1 VVHHRLTFI
10 FIMAGT
16 DETGAG
22 SAFNEAEPSTTA
34 SAAPTSMSPPPPV
47 AAADRERVVI
57 VVSGKDHPGITSA
70 IMAAVARA
78 GVDILDVRQ
87 TSVRRRL
94 TLAVEL
100 EVGMDARS
108 QSVFRELLL
117 AAKKVGT
124 KIDFDIPESGRSL
137 PSVSPTSGAQAASTS
152 DTRVRRLSPCF
163 PSTNYVLTLLSAEA
177 VPPRFLQSL
186 GELLEAR
193 GFSTDKITRL
203 SRRQLR
209 SLELSISHAPGAG
222 RRSGA
227 LAELLAVE
235 ADGTNWRDV
244 GAPAGNPTTAPVSG
258 VAPSGDGAAGDA
270 GGGDDLDSSAWA
282 LDDPDAVGTDV
293 DVGDSVHGFNA
304 EAMADFRSAL
314 YTFGKSQG
322 VDVALQAESVLR
334 RSKRLVVMDMDST
347 LIQQEVIDELARH
360 AGVYEAVRDITHA
373 AMGGGLDFNESLR
386 QRVALLA
393 GTPATAFRHVIDNL
407 VYTDGAHELCR
418 SLKKLGYRL
427 AVISGGFTAITEHVR
442 KELGLNYDYANQL
455 EVGEDGRFTGRTVGP
470 IVNAQRK
477 ADLLMTIAQQERI
490 SLNQVIAIGDG
501 ANDLPMLAV
510 AGLGIA
516 FNAKP
521 AVQEA
526 ATFRINQRSL
536 ESVLY
541 LLGFSEDDQQELSG
555 RPQPVVPRVPPP
567 VPTTERAG
575 GAANGRGVVAS
586 A

>member
-1 VVHHRLTFI
+1 VHHRLTLI

-16 DETGAG
+16 HKAGAR
-22 SAFNEAEPSTTA
+22 SAFNEAEPSAMT
-34 SAAPTSMSPPPPV
+34 SAAPTGMSPPPPV

-137 PSVSPTSGAQAASTS
+137 PSVSPTPDAQAATS
-152 DTRVRRLSPCF
+152 DTRVRRLSPGF
-163 PSTNYVLTLLSAEA
+163 PSNNYVLTLLSAES

-209 SLELSISHAPGAG
+209 SLELSISHAPGDG
-222 RRSGA
+222 RRGGA
-227 LAELLAVE
+227 LAVLLAAE
-235 ADGTNWRDV
+235 ADGTSWRDV
-244 GAPAGNPTTAPVSG
+244 GASAGNPTTAPVSG
-258 VAPSGDGAAGDA
+258 VATSGDGAAGDA
-270 GGGDDLDSSAWA
+270 GGSDDLDSSAWV
-282 LDDPDAVGTDV
+282 LDDPDAVGTEV
-293 DVGDSVHGFNA
+293 EVGDSVHGFNA

-407 VYTDGAHELCR
+407 VYTDGAYELCR

-455 EVGEDGRFTGRTVGP
+455 EVGEDGCFTGRTVGP

-555 RPQPVVPRVPPP
+555 RPQRVVPPAPPP

-575 GAANGRGVVAS
+575 VATNGRGVAS